1 MLSNDIIDKI
11 SHCIETAYN
20 YNSVET
26 ALMILLI
33 IMVSIGI
40 VFVIISVILYNRK
53 PASQPFNEHAGY
65 YTWALG
71 GGAFLV
77 LSLVIFFMAFC
88 APYNH
93 MAKGKFVEAYTL
105 VEMHKA
111 SMTEHQYKSFIS
123 VLKPHLKDLH

>member
-1 MLSNDIIDKI
+1 MLSNDIIEKI

-26 ALMILLI
+26 ALMIFLTILA
-33 IMVSIGI
+33 SFGI
-40 VFVIISVILYNRK
+40 VFIVISVILYNRK
-53 PASQPFNEHAGY
+53 PSSQPFNEHAGY
-65 YTWALG
+65 YIWALG
-71 GGAFLV
+71 GGALLV
-77 LSLVIFFMAFC
+77 LSLFIYFMGFC

-93 MAKGKFVEAYTL
+93 MANGKFIEAYTL

-111 SMTEHQYKSFIS
+111 SMSEHQYKSFIS

>member
-1 MLSNDIIDKI
+1 MLSNEISNKII
-11 SHCIETAYN
+11 HCIETAYN

-26 ALMILLI
+26 ALTIFLI
-33 IMVSIGI
+33 ILASIGI
-40 VFVIISVILYNRK
+40 GFIIMAAILYIRK
-53 PASQPFNEHAGY
+53 SPSQPCNEQAGY
-65 YTWALG
+65 YNWALS
-71 GGAFLV
+71 GGAILV
-77 LSLVIFFMAFC
+77 LSFAIYFMAFC

-93 MAKGKFVEAYTL
+93 MANGKFIEAYTL